1 MGGNKRWIKDWTEGV
16 PFYGKLLLAVL
27 IVMAIVFAVVYPVVT
42 SREGILYQDEILT
55 PSQENGNTVYSAEVK
70 GELWRISVTPNQTV
84 TFRFGDKQYG
94 PYTATIDPTAIPEED
109 NMAHL
114 MTGVEVREGDEIVFR
129 GGIYDTGSYWIMTN
143 EDGTDASFTISAVG
157 SNGAVLGSN
166 GEIIDPME
174 PSVSTVLKLMQGPKL
189 THKGHGG
196 FWFLGLFL
204 SVITGVSILFA
215 DELFR
220 LKFIFTAQNAEDIEP
235 SDLVLGLRPIAWTA
249 MVAMTLALY
258 IMGLR

>member
-70 GELWRISVTPNQTV
+70 GELWRITVTPDQTV

-94 PYTATIDPTAIPEED
+94 PYTAKEDPTAIPKED
-109 NMAHL
+109 NMARF
-114 MTGVEVREGDEIVFR
+114 MTGVEVREGDEIAFR

-143 EDGTDASFTISAVG
+143 EDGTSTMQVTVHRGDGTVVDA
-157 SNGAVLGSN
+157 NGKV
-166 GEIIDPME
+166 IDPMK
-174 PSVSTVLKLMQGPKL
+174 PSVTTVLKLMQGPKL

-249 MVAMTLALY
+249 MVAMTLAIY